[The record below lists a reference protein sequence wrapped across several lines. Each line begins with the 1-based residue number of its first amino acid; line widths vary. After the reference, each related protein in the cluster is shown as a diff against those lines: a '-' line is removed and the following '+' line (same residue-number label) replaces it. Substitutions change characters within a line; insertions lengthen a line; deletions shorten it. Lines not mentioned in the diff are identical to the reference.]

1 MYALLPG
8 LRSYSEKYKIKENKM
23 QLNKV
28 LKGLLIALPVLAV
41 TACSS
46 SDDAASNAGSETTN
60 QSTSGSANQVDTT
73 VVSPMDQNGQL
84 SEQELKEQALRETST
99 IYFAFDNATIAGDYE
114 EMLAAHAAYLSK
126 MPSLKV
132 TIEGHADERGT
143 PEYNIALGE
152 RRAQAVAKYL
162 EALGVQAD
170 QISIVS
176 YGEEKPLLLGQSD
189 EVYAK
194 NRRAVLVY

>member
-1 MYALLPG
+1 MVTVLVT
-8 LRSYSEKYKIKENKM
+8 SKTIKIKEKTTM

-46 SDDAASNAGSETTN
+46 SNDAANASGSTETN
-60 QSTSGSANQVDTT
+60 QTQVVDNNTA
-73 VVSPMDQNGQL
+73 VSPIDANGQL
-84 SEQELKEQALRETST
+84 TEQELKEQALRETQT

-126 MPSLKV
+126 NPALEV

-152 RRAQAVAKYL
+152 RRANAVAKYL
-162 EALGVQAD
+162 QALGVQAD

-176 YGEEKPLLLGQSD
+176 YGEEKPLLLGQSED
-189 EVYAK
+189 VYAK

>member
-1 MYALLPG
+1 
-8 LRSYSEKYKIKENKM
+8 M

-28 LKGLLIALPVLAV
+28 LKGLLIAIPVMAM

-46 SDDAASNAGSETTN
+46 SDDAASNTGAETNTSGSETT
-60 QSTSGSANQVDTT
+60 
-73 VVSPMDQNGQL
+73 VVTPIDPNGQL
-84 SEQELKEQALRETST
+84 TEQELKEQALRETQT
-99 IYFAFDNATIAGDYE
+99 IYFAFDNSTIAGDYE

-126 MPSLKV
+126 NPALKV

-152 RRAQAVAKYL
+152 RRAEAVSNYL
-162 EALGVQAD
+162 QALGVQAD
-170 QISIVS
+170 QIAIVS
-176 YGEEKPLLLGQSD
+176 YGEEKPLLLGQSED
-189 EVYAK
+189 VYAK

>member
-1 MYALLPG
+1 
-8 LRSYSEKYKIKENKM
+8 M

-46 SDDAASNAGSETTN
+46 SDDAANASGSTETN
-60 QSTSGSANQVDTT
+60 QTQTVDNT
-73 VVSPMDQNGQL
+73 VVSPIDQNGQL
-84 SEQELKEQALRETST
+84 SEQELKEQALRETQT
-99 IYFAFDNATIAGDYE
+99 IYFAFDNSTIAGDYE

-126 MPSLKV
+126 NPALNV

-152 RRAQAVAKYL
+152 RRATAVAKYL
-162 EALGVQAD
+162 QALGVQAD

-176 YGEEKPLLLGQSD
+176 YGEEKPLLLGQSED
-189 EVYAK
+189 VYAK

>member
-1 MYALLPG
+1 
-8 LRSYSEKYKIKENKM
+8 M

-46 SDDAASNAGSETTN
+46 SDDAANSTGSTETN
-60 QSTSGSANQVDTT
+60 QVQTT
-73 VVSPMDQNGQL
+73 DNTAVSPLEANGQL

-99 IYFAFDNATIAGDYE
+99 IYFAFDNSTIAGDYE
-114 EMLAAHAAYLSK
+114 EMLSAHAAYLSK
-126 MPSLKV
+126 DPSLEVK
-132 TIEGHADERGT
+132 IEGHADERGT

-152 RRAQAVAKYL
+152 RRAEAVAKYL
-162 EALGVQAD
+162 QALGVQAD
-170 QISIVS
+170 QIEVVS
-176 YGEEKPLLLGQSD
+176 YGEEKPLLLGQSED
-189 EVYAK
+189 VYAK

>member
-1 MYALLPG
+1 
-8 LRSYSEKYKIKENKM
+8 M

-46 SDDAASNAGSETTN
+46 SDEAAENAGSETTN
-60 QSTSGSANQVDTT
+60 QQQTTSGSTEQVDTT
-73 VVSPMDQNGQL
+73 VVSPMDENEQL
-84 SEQELKEQALRETST
+84 SEQELKEQALRENQT
-99 IYFAFDNATIAGDYE
+99 IYFAFDNSTIASDYE
-114 EMLAAHAAYLSK
+114 EMLAAHASYLSK
-126 MPSLKV
+126 TPELKV

-176 YGEEKPLLLGQSD
+176 YGEEKPLQLGQS
-189 EVYAK
+189 EEIYAK

>member
-1 MYALLPG
+1 
-8 LRSYSEKYKIKENKM
+8 M

-28 LKGLLIALPVLAV
+28 LKGLLIAIPVMAM

-46 SDDAASNAGSETTN
+46 SDDAASNTGAETNT
-60 QSTSGSANQVDTT
+60 GAAETT
-73 VVSPMDQNGQL
+73 VVTPIDPNSQL
-84 SEQELKEQALRETST
+84 TEQELKEQALRETQT
-99 IYFAFDNATIAGDYE
+99 IYFAFDNSTIAGDYE
-114 EMLAAHAAYLSK
+114 EMLAAHASYLSK
-126 MPSLKV
+126 NPALKV

-152 RRAQAVAKYL
+152 RRAEAVSNYL
-162 EALGVQAD
+162 QALGVQVD

-176 YGEEKPLLLGQSD
+176 YGEEKPLLLGQSED
-189 EVYAK
+189 VYAK

>member
-1 MYALLPG
+1 
-8 LRSYSEKYKIKENKM
+8 M

-28 LKGLLIALPVLAV
+28 FKGLLIALPVLAM

-46 SDDAASNAGSETTN
+46 SDDAASSTGAETNNQAQQETTVATPIDEN
-60 QSTSGSANQVDTT
+60 A
-73 VVSPMDQNGQL
+73 QL
-84 SEQELKEQALRETST
+84 SEQELKEKALRENQT
-99 IYFAFDNATIAGDYE
+99 IYFAFDNSTIAGDYE
-114 EMLAAHAAYLSK
+114 DMLAAHAAYLSK
-126 MPSLKV
+126 DVSLKV

-152 RRAQAVAKYL
+152 RRANAVAKYIQ
-162 EALGVQAD
+162 ALGVQAD

-176 YGEEKPLLLGQSD
+176 YGEEKPLVLGQSED
-189 EVYAK
+189 AYAK

>member
-1 MYALLPG
+1 
-8 LRSYSEKYKIKENKM
+8 M

-28 LKGLLIALPVLAV
+28 LKGLMIALPVMAV

-46 SDDAASNAGSETTN
+46 TDEATSATSEGN
-60 QSTSGSANQVDTT
+60 VDTT
-73 VVSPMDQNGQL
+73 VVTPIDANAQL
-84 SEQELKEQALRETST
+84 SEQELKEQALRETQT
-99 IYFAFDNATIAGDYE
+99 IYFAFDNSTIASDYE
-114 EMLAAHAAYLSK
+114 EILAAHAAYLSNNVD
-126 MPSLKV
+126 MNV

-162 EALGVQAD
+162 QALGVQAD

-176 YGEEKPLLLGQSD
+176 YGEEKPLLLGQSED
-189 EVYAK
+189 VYAK

>member
-1 MYALLPG
+1 
-8 LRSYSEKYKIKENKM
+8 M

-28 LKGLLIALPVLAV
+28 LKGLMIALPVMAV

-46 SDDAASNAGSETTN
+46 SDDATSATSGTETN
-60 QSTSGSANQVDTT
+60 QATSGSENNVDTT
-73 VVSPMDQNGQL
+73 VVTPIDANGQL
-84 SEQELKEQALRETST
+84 SEQELKEQSLRETQT

-126 MPSLKV
+126 NVDMKV
-132 TIEGHADERGT
+132 TVEGHADERGT

-162 EALGVQAD
+162 QALGVQAD

-176 YGEEKPLLLGQSD
+176 YGEEKPLLLGQSE

>member
-1 MYALLPG
+1 
-8 LRSYSEKYKIKENKM
+8 M

-28 LKGLLIALPVLAV
+28 LKGLLIAIPVMAM

-46 SDDAASNAGSETTN
+46 SDDAASNTGAETNT
-60 QSTSGSANQVDTT
+60 GAAETT
-73 VVSPMDQNGQL
+73 VVTPIDQNGQL
-84 SEQELKEQALRETST
+84 TEQELKEQALRETQT
-99 IYFAFDNATIAGDYE
+99 IYFAFDNSTIAGDYE
-114 EMLAAHAAYLSK
+114 EMLAAHASYLSK
-126 MPSLKV
+126 NPALKV

-152 RRAQAVAKYL
+152 RRAQAVANYL
-162 EALGVQAD
+162 QALGVQAD

>member
-1 MYALLPG
+1 
-8 LRSYSEKYKIKENKM
+8 M

-28 LKGLLIALPVLAV
+28 LKGLIIALPVMAV

-46 SDDAASNAGSETTN
+46 SYEATSATSGTESNQT
-60 QSTSGSANQVDTT
+60 TSGSEGNVDTT
-73 VVSPMDQNGQL
+73 VVTPIDANAQL
-84 SEQELKEQALRETST
+84 SEQELKEQALRETQT
-99 IYFAFDNATIAGDYE
+99 IYFAFDNSTIAGDYE
-114 EMLAAHAAYLSK
+114 EILAAHAAYLSNNVD
-126 MPSLKV
+126 MNV

-162 EALGVQAD
+162 QALGVQAE

-176 YGEEKPLLLGQSD
+176 YGEEKPLLLGQSED
-189 EVYAK
+189 VYAK

>member
-1 MYALLPG
+1 
-8 LRSYSEKYKIKENKM
+8 M

-28 LKGLLIALPVLAV
+28 LKGLLIALPVMAV

-46 SDDAASNAGSETTN
+46 SDDAASNAGTSTETN
-60 QSTSGSANQVDTT
+60 QATSGSANTTDTT
-73 VVSPMDQNGQL
+73 VVTPIDQNGQL
-84 SEQELKEQALRETST
+84 SEQELKEQALRETQT
-99 IYFAFDNATIAGDYE
+99 IYFAFDNATISSDYE

-126 MPSLKV
+126 NVNLKV

-162 EALGVQAD
+162 QALGVQAD
-170 QISIVS
+170 QIAIVS
-176 YGEEKPLLLGQSD
+176 YGEEKPLLLGQTE

>member
-1 MYALLPG
+1 
-8 LRSYSEKYKIKENKM
+8 M

-46 SDDAASNAGSETTN
+46 TDEATTGSETTN
-60 QSTSGSANQVDTT
+60 QSTTGSANQVDTT
-73 VVSPMDQNGQL
+73 VVSTMGENSQL
-84 SEQELKEQALRETST
+84 SEQELKEQALRETQT

-126 MPSLKV
+126 MPDLKV

-162 EALGVQAD
+162 EALGVSPD

-189 EVYAK
+189 EAYAK

>member
-1 MYALLPG
+1 
-8 LRSYSEKYKIKENKM
+8 M

-46 SDDAASNAGSETTN
+46 SDDAAN
-60 QSTSGSANQVDTT
+60 TSGSAETNQTQTVDNT
-73 VVSPMDQNGQL
+73 VVSPIDANGQL
-84 SEQELKEQALRETST
+84 SEQELKEQALRETQT

-114 EMLAAHAAYLSK
+114 AMLSAHAAYLSK
-126 MPSLKV
+126 NADLNV

-152 RRAQAVAKYL
+152 RRATAVAKYL
-162 EALGVQAD
+162 QALGVQAD

-176 YGEEKPLLLGQSD
+176 YGEEKPLLLGQSED
-189 EVYAK
+189 VYAK

>member
-1 MYALLPG
+1 
-8 LRSYSEKYKIKENKM
+8 M

-46 SDDAASNAGSETTN
+46 SDDAANASGSTETN
-60 QSTSGSANQVDTT
+60 QTQVVDNNTA
-73 VVSPMDQNGQL
+73 VSPIDANGQL
-84 SEQELKEQALRETST
+84 TEQELKEQALRETQT

-126 MPSLKV
+126 NPALEV

-152 RRAQAVAKYL
+152 RRANAVAKYL
-162 EALGVQAD
+162 QALGVQAD

-176 YGEEKPLLLGQSD
+176 YGEEKPLLLGQSED
-189 EVYAK
+189 VYTK

>member
-1 MYALLPG
+1 
-8 LRSYSEKYKIKENKM
+8 M

-28 LKGLLIALPVLAV
+28 LKGLMIALPVMAV

-46 SDDAASNAGSETTN
+46 TDEATSATSGTESNQT
-60 QSTSGSANQVDTT
+60 TSGSEGNVDTT
-73 VVSPMDQNGQL
+73 VVTPIDANGQL
-84 SEQELKEQALRETST
+84 SEQELKEQALRETQT
-99 IYFAFDNATIAGDYE
+99 IYFAFDNSTIAGDYE
-114 EMLAAHAAYLSK
+114 EMLAAHAAYLVK
-126 MPSLKV
+126 NVDMKV

-152 RRAQAVAKYL
+152 RRAQAVANYL
-162 EALGVQAD
+162 QALGVQAD

>member
-1 MYALLPG
+1 
-8 LRSYSEKYKIKENKM
+8 M

-28 LKGLLIALPVLAV
+28 LKGLMIALPVMAM

-46 SDDAASNAGSETTN
+46 SDDAASSTGAATDTN
-60 QSTSGSANQVDTT
+60 QSTVVETPVTETT
-73 VVSPMDQNGQL
+73 VVTPIEESSQL
-84 SEQELKEQALRETST
+84 TEQELKEQALRETQT
-99 IYFAFDNATIAGDYE
+99 IYFAFDNSTIAGDYE
-114 EMLAAHAAYLSK
+114 EMLAAHASYLSK
-126 MPSLKV
+126 NPSLGV

-152 RRAQAVAKYL
+152 RRAQAVANYL
-162 EALGVQAD
+162 QALGVQAS

-189 EVYAK
+189 DIYAK

>member
-1 MYALLPG
+1 
-8 LRSYSEKYKIKENKM
+8 M

-28 LKGLLIALPVLAV
+28 LKGLLIALPVMAM

-46 SDDAASNAGSETTN
+46 SDDAASSTGAATN
-60 QSTSGSANQVDTT
+60 QSEAVETT
-73 VVSPMDQNGQL
+73 VVTPIDQSGQL
-84 SEQELKEQALRETST
+84 TEQELKEQALRETQT

-114 EMLAAHAAYLSK
+114 EMLAAHASILSK
-126 MPSLKV
+126 NPALNV

-152 RRAQAVAKYL
+152 RRAQAVANYL
-162 EALGVQAD
+162 QALGVQAN

-189 EVYAK
+189 DVYAK